1 MHIAFNN
8 IYRTN
13 FTGNNLT
20 VKIPH
25 YPTESGDE
33 TTRKVNDRRT
43 ITGVSANNV
52 IAYHTPVNVPSQS
65 VAEGKITTPIT
76 RDRFTK
82 LRDKTCLLGRLEEKK
97 LTAESSGKNLQVAMM
112 DMDNFKSVNEI
123 LGYETGDIFIKRIAE
138 IIKKHSEAARLG
150 SYRFGGEEFAIVNVS
165 NSPDKLKDVCQKIR
179 DEISKD
185 PELTSYNEIY
195 KETLQRKLT
204 AYSEVNSIMQSINK
218 MSIELDLLDNILS
231 KNPELKRLKNFQENY
246 HTISGTMT
254 IYMGAMLSYAV
265 EHAGSKV
272 EEDGLTPV
280 LYKIK
285 HGTEEEQKEV
295 INNKKLREYLDD
307 KFNKQVEVSQIKK
320 WLKDFESNGFGI
332 TCGIANMSSEY
343 FNGVPA
349 LDLVNTAGEVLKDGK
364 ATKKGRVYVQ
374 DFPAKTKED

>member
-33 TTRKVNDRRT
+33 TTRKVNNGKT
-43 ITGVSANNV
+43 ITGVYANNV
-52 IAYHTPVNVPSQS
+52 IAYHTPVDVPSQS
-65 VAEGKITTPIT
+65 TAEGKITTPIT

-82 LRDKTCLLGRLEEKK
+82 LRDKTCLLHRLEEKK
-97 LTAESSGKNLQVAMM
+97 LTAVSGGKKLQVAMM

-138 IIKKHSEAARLG
+138 IIKKQSEAARLG

-179 DEISKD
+179 DEISED

-231 KNPELKRLKNFQENY
+231 KNPELKRLKNIQESY
-246 HTISGTMT
+246 HTISGMMT

-320 WLKDFESNGFGI
+320 WLKDFASNGFGI

-343 FNGVPA
+343 FDGVPA
-349 LDLVNTAGEVLKDGK
+349 LNLVNTAGEVLKDGK